1 MPELPEVES
10 VRCLMRRALQ
20 GKKIHSV
27 EMMPDEIILSGRP
40 PEAIQAA
47 LVGRTVL
54 EIGRKGKYWW
64 LELDEK
70 PWMFGH
76 LGMTG
81 WIREIGKP
89 MRRLKDHGEAP
100 QEDSEGNPRFLKLK
114 IEAEDGTRIALT
126 DGRRL
131 ARLWLGDDPNLDPRI
146 MKLGFDC
153 LDEVPSAKVL
163 QELLAKRKA
172 PMKAILLDQSVFAGV
187 GNYLA
192 DEILYHSK
200 IAPKRLGNSLTQK
213 EVAALQKSL
222 KSVIQK
228 AVAVD
233 ADYEQFPESWLFH
246 HRWGGGR
253 GEERIG
259 KHLIVRETVGGR
271 TTAWV
276 PDVQQ

>member
-1 MPELPEVES
+1 
-10 VRCLMRRALQ
+10 MRRALQ
-20 GKKIHSV
+20 GKRIRSV

-47 LVGRTVL
+47 LLGRTVL

-64 LELDEK
+64 IELDEK
-70 PWMFGH
+70 PWLFGH

-100 QEDSEGNPRFLKLK
+100 QEDSEGNPRFLKLM
-114 IEAEDGTRIALT
+114 IETEDGTRIALT

-131 ARLWLGDDPNLDPRI
+131 ARLWLGEEPHLDPRI
-146 MKLGFDC
+146 KKLGFDC
-153 LDEVPSAKVL
+153 LDEVPSAKVI
-163 QELLAKRKA
+163 QGLLAKRKA
-172 PMKAILLDQSVFAGV
+172 PMKAILLDQAVFAGV

-192 DEILYHSK
+192 DEILYHAK
-200 IAPKRLGNSLTQK
+200 IAPKRLGNSLSEK
-213 EVAALQKSL
+213 EVVALQKSL
-222 KSVIQK
+222 KLVIQK
-228 AVAVD
+228 AVSVD

-246 HRWGGGR
+246 RRWGGGR